1 LRPRNFTNQINVFL
15 AKALGEFVNGGSE
28 DTGGARI
35 HMFYRVNTIVIN
47 ISIGN
52 PKLIDLQ
59 MALRAPRKISTF
71 QCFCVHEKAA
81 KLAA

>member
-1 LRPRNFTNQINVFL
+1 MPRAAFRPVTAKISKPFLRPRNFTNQIKVFL
-15 AKALGEFVNGGSE
+15 AKALREFVNGGSE

-59 MALRAPRKISTF
+59 MALRAS
-71 QCFCVHEKAA
+71 EA
-81 KLAA
+81 